1 MRRLIRRLRSDQTG
15 FTLVEVAVA
24 GALGLGVLA
33 VAATFVVTA
42 VRTGLFTDGQVI
54 TINDT
59 RTAVER
65 LSKEIRGADS
75 IVWCTPTSSC
85 IQVGAQTPEGGFR
98 TVRYTRSG
106 ENLQREEFDTTT
118 STWSQPEVLIERV
131 VNEAAQPIFSCDV
144 QSSLL
149 KVNVDLAIQPTPQSD
164 PVLNMNT
171 SVRPRNFPSKATC
184 P

>member
-1 MRRLIRRLRSDQTG
+1 MRRLRSDESG
-15 FTLVEVAVA
+15 FSLIELLVASAIGA
-24 GALGLGVLA
+24 GILAIAGGLLVS
-33 VAATFVVTA
+33 A

-54 TINDT
+54 TIDDT

-65 LSKEIRGADS
+65 MSKELRGADS
-75 IVWCTPTSSC
+75 IVWCAPSTNC
-85 IQVGAQTPEGGFR
+85 LQVGAQTPTGGFR

-106 ENLQREEFDTTT
+106 EDLRREVFDNAT
-118 STWSQPEVLIERV
+118 STWSEPEILIERV
-131 VNEAAQPIFSCDV
+131 VNGVDQPIFSCDV

-164 PVLNMNT
+164 PVLNMKT